1 MECCSEL
8 LANPKETVTFSLTR
22 IPPPQDA
29 TCPWRSWCA
38 ASHWFVNRVV
48 SSIKWESA
56 VLSNNGSFLFFSH
69 LQCRRT
75 MNWNITK
82 EAQNKKKKKT
92 SENKGIRELKYQDL
106 NPLTWGCDEHGLPPI
121 SRNQPRKLK
130 EWRNCLL
137 TNEDSN
143 ESRYNLCFS
152 SVHAADGPW
161 PCFKNKIKKE
171 KEY

>member
-1 MECCSEL
+1 VLFWTSCQSTGDSCILSYTNPPTTRCNMSLKIMMCRLPLVCQPSCLLDKMRVSCTFQQWLIPLLLPSTMSQNHELKHNQGSSE
-8 LANPKETVTFSLTR
+8 
-22 IPPPQDA
+22 Q
-29 TCPWRSWCA
+29 
-38 ASHWFVNRVV
+38 
-48 SSIKWESA
+48 
-56 VLSNNGSFLFFSH
+56 
-69 LQCRRT
+69 
-75 MNWNITK
+75 
-82 EAQNKKKKKT
+82 KKKKT

-106 NPLTWGCDEHGLPPI
+106 NPLTWGCNEHGLPPI

>member
-8 LANPKETVTFSLTR
+8 LANPQETVAFSLTR

-82 EAQNKKKKKT
+82 EAQNKKKKKNLRKQGNSRVEIPRFKSANLGLRWT
-92 SENKGIRELKYQDL
+92 RPPSHLSQPTTQTKGMTQLLINK
-106 NPLTWGCDEHGLPPI
+106 
-121 SRNQPRKLK
+121 
-130 EWRNCLL
+130 WR
-137 TNEDSN
+137 
-143 ESRYNLCFS
+143 F
-152 SVHAADGPW
+152 
-161 PCFKNKIKKE
+161 
-171 KEY
+171 